1 VRATHISGVPPI
13 RSRTI
18 TIAVD
23 ILTGVA
29 VLVLFAVAANYF
41 YVGANLSTAVVTLAV
56 LSLAAGVLRGRGM
69 PSSAWLKG
77 MFVASGC
84 ILVSLLLGWG
94 QMAHS
99 VLAVFL
105 VAEGFFI
112 ICGVQARR
120 LWTARSVGKAVA
132 MLLAP
137 LGALVIV
144 ALMAIPALTW
154 SISTRQT
161 TQPAP
166 AISFTALDG
175 DIVSSP
181 AFRGRVV
188 VLDYWATWCPPC
200 RGEMPKLE
208 SLYRQYRGNPEVVFW
223 AVDVNKDGETPKKA
237 QAFMRSYGYTLPV
250 AFDNHKSA
258 SDLGLTGFPS
268 LLILDRRGRVR
279 LVHTGYDGSEPFQT
293 ELRRE
298 IDMLLGSSG

>member
-1 VRATHISGVPPI
+1 MRRRRI
-13 RSRTI
+13 I
-18 TIAVD
+18 TVVVD
-23 ILTGVA
+23 ILAGVA
-29 VLVLFAVAANYF
+29 VLVLFAVAANYL
-41 YVGANLSTAVVTLAV
+41 YVGANLSTAAITLAV

-77 MFVASGC
+77 MLVGSGC
-84 ILVSLLLGWG
+84 ILVSVLLGWG

-120 LWTARSVGKAVA
+120 LWTARTMGKAVA

-144 ALMAIPALTW
+144 ALIAVPVLTW
-154 SISTRQT
+154 SIATRKM

-208 SLYRQYRGNPEVVFW
+208 NLYRHYRGNSEVVFW

-237 QAFMRSYGYTLPV
+237 QAFMRSYGYTLPA
-250 AFDNHKSA
+250 AFDNNKSA
-258 SDLGLTGFPS
+258 SNLGLTGFPS
-268 LLILDRRGRVR
+268 LVILDRRGRVR
-279 LVHTGYDGSEPFQT
+279 LVHTGYDGSEPFQAK
-293 ELRRE
+293 LHRE
-298 IDMLLGSSG
+298 IETLLGGSQ

>member
-1 VRATHISGVPPI
+1 MRRRI
-13 RSRTI
+13 I
-18 TIAVD
+18 TVVVD
-23 ILTGVA
+23 ILAGVA
-29 VLVLFAVAANYF
+29 VLVLFAVAADYLH
-41 YVGANLSTAVVTLAV
+41 VGASLSTAVVTLAV

-77 MFVASGC
+77 VLVGSGC

-120 LWTARSVGKAVA
+120 LWTARSVGNAVA

-154 SISTRQT
+154 SISTRQM

-181 AFRGRVV
+181 AFRGRVGGTRLLGYLV
-188 VLDYWATWCPPC
+188 SSVPGRDAEAGKPLPPVS
-200 RGEMPKLE
+200 RKPQGRL
-208 SLYRQYRGNPEVVFW
+208 
-223 AVDVNKDGETPKKA
+223 
-237 QAFMRSYGYTLPV
+237 
-250 AFDNHKSA
+250 
-258 SDLGLTGFPS
+258 LG
-268 LLILDRRGRVR
+268 RGREQGWRDPKEGPSVHAKLR
-279 LVHTGYDGSEPFQT
+279 LHPSGC
-293 ELRRE
+293 LR
-298 IDMLLGSSG
+298 